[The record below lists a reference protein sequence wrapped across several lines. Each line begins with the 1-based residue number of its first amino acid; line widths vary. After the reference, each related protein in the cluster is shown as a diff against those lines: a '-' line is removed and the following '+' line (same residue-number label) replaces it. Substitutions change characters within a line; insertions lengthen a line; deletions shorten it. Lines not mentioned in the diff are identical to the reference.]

1 MLRGCTHATPR
12 NPSPFGAPLFSL
24 LGYYSREKMY
34 TIIAELDTLE
44 MSDKSIYQSQNGSR
58 NIYTIIIHANI
69 FSQHRRTSSA
79 IHMERTTTRHFLS
92 HRTTYLQYRS
102 PYHAYSLSQQSTILS
117 WPTYSFFTSYNSN
130 MQTRETSIKKETFFI
145 LLILTTN
152 YWLLTTN

>member
-1 MLRGCTHATPR
+1 MLRGCTHATPRNPSPFGAPLFSLLDIQLKRDNQTTSVLRGCTLATPR

-117 WPTYSFFTSYNSN
+117 
-130 MQTRETSIKKETFFI
+130 
-145 LLILTTN
+145 
-152 YWLLTTN
+152 